1 MPSIRPILPVLALAL
16 LAPATAAAKGDD
28 DIERTGTCT
37 GASSAEIKLS
47 EEDGR
52 IETEFEVD
60 QNRNGVRWGVVLFRN
75 GTKVAS
81 RAHVTRAPSGSF
93 ESRFVTGN
101 RAGVDRFVA
110 RATRSGEVCTARAS
124 IQ

>member
-1 MPSIRPILPVLALAL
+1 
-16 LAPATAAAKGDD
+16 
-28 DIERTGTCT
+28 
-37 GASSAEIKLS
+37 
-47 EEDGR
+47 
-52 IETEFEVD
+52 
-60 QNRNGVRWGVVLFRN
+60 
-75 GTKVAS
+75 
-81 RAHVTRAPSGSF
+81 VTRAPSGSF